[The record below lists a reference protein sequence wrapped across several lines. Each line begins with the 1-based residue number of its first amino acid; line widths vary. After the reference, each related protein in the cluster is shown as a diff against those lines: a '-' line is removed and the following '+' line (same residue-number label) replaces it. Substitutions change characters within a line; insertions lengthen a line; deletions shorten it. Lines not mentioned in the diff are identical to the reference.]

1 MKSLN
6 FRTGEKKM
14 NFIMATLTI
23 LTLSI
28 CGPNQNT
35 LGENIEVIKP
45 TTSDKTET
53 IKFKKVPTKWVK
65 ITKKSN

>member
-1 MKSLN
+1 
-6 FRTGEKKM
+6 M
-14 NFIMATLTI
+14 NFILTGLTI

-28 CGPNQNT
+28 CGPEKHIVQ
-35 LGENIEVIKP
+35 ENLEIVKP
-45 TTSDKTET
+45 TNLQKTES